1 MRFIAAWNGMR
12 MACGAAGSPTAIATL
27 ENFRERSGFWDEVAR
42 AEFLPRGG
50 RFLDEPERRRSLV
63 NPLTNLCFP
72 CERGH
77 VKAPP
82 L

>member
-12 MACGAAGSPTAIATL
+12 MACGAASSRAAGATL
-27 ENFRERSGFWDEVAR
+27 EDFRERSGFWDEFAR
-42 AEFLPRGG
+42 AEFLPRSG
-50 RFLDEPERRRSLV
+50 RFLDEPERRRSVV
-63 NPLTNLCFP
+63 NPLTKRCFP

-77 VKAPP
+77 VTAPP